1 MTPRHIHFIGIGG
14 IGVSGIAQLAIK
26 HGHVVSGCDLKS
38 SAITQKLSQMGAK
51 ISIGHEASHVAG
63 IDLVV
68 YSSAIRQENP
78 EMEEARRRGV
88 PTKRRAEFLS
98 DLMADKTVVT
108 VTGAHGK
115 TTTSSLAA
123 KLLLTA
129 GLRPTV
135 AVGGILREDGDNMKF
150 GDSPFFVAEA
160 DESDGT
166 FLCYTPTYSI
176 ITNIDREHLDHY
188 GTYEHLVEAFEVFV
202 GQTKPEGCVIYFR
215 EDPVLDMIVSRSGV
229 RAVTYGFS
237 PEADFYPLNI
247 SLARCRISFDCAT
260 GSEVLGPVVM
270 NLAGRHNIANALAV
284 VALGRRLGLDFKV
297 IQKALEG
304 FKGVERR
311 FQFKYETTELSV
323 VDDYAHHP
331 TEIAATIE
339 AARLCARHRVVVVFQ
354 PHRFT
359 RTKLLLDM
367 FPRSFE
373 KSDYLVVTDIYS
385 AGEDPL
391 EGVSAQGLADR
402 VRSATRLSVDYV
414 SKEKVVEHLKGRI
427 QKDDLVLFL
436 GAGDITRLSDEFAKS
451 FQK

>member
-63 IDLVV
+63 TDLVV

-78 EMEEARRRGV
+78 EIEEARRRGV

-98 DLMADKTVVT
+98 DQMADKTVVT

-135 AVGGILREDGDNMKF
+135 AVGGILREDGDNTKF

-202 GQTKPEGCVIYFR
+202 GQTKAEGCVIYFQ

-311 FQFKYETTELSV
+311 FQVKYETTELSV

-339 AARLCARHRVVVVFQ
+339 AARLCARRRVVVVFQ